1 MKTIFFTALIST
13 AIVGSAV
20 AETSSAFRGVYIGG
34 GLNYTSEKIKSNAGS
49 SISFNGGGAK
59 LFLGYG
65 FIIADGLYLGAEL
78 GLGYDQ
84 IFRSKKK
91 VGLKN
96 NKTNTSAAARFGYAF
111 NTVLP
116 FVKVGYEGRS
126 KSGSIK
132 RSGLLLGG
140 GVDVALTKN
149 VFVRG
154 EYAHTFGSKSTIVV
168 NTQSVIFRTR
178 ADTVLLGAGYR
189 Y

>member
-1 MKTIFFTALIST
+1 
-13 AIVGSAV
+13 
-20 AETSSAFRGVYIGG
+20 
-34 GLNYTSEKIKSNAGS
+34 
-49 SISFNGGGAK
+49 
-59 LFLGYG
+59 LGYG
-65 FIIADGLYLGAEL
+65 LIFADGIYLGTEL

-84 IFRSKKK
+84 IIRSKKK

-96 NKTNTSAAARFGYAF
+96 NKSNTSAAVRFGYAF

-154 EYAHTFGSKSTIVV
+154 EYAHTFGSKSIVTV
-168 NTQSVIFRTR
+168 NTQSVTYRTR
-178 ADTVLLGAGYR
+178 ADTFLLGAGYR